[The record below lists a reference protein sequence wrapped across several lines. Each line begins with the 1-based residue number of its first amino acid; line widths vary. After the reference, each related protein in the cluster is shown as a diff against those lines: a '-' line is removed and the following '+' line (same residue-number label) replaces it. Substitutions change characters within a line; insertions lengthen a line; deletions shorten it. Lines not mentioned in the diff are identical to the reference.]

1 MINKIQLGKKGE
13 ELARKF
19 LNKKGFNIIDHNF
32 RCRYGEI
39 DLILR
44 KDKAFHFVE
53 VKYRR
58 TLEYGLPQESVNKRK
73 QKKIQGV
80 ALLWLKKRH
89 LPLDTEIHFDVLAIS
104 QSGDNTDTNILK
116 MHFSLTK

>member
-73 QKKIQGV
+73 QRKIQGV
-80 ALLWLKKRH
+80 ALFWLKKRH
-89 LPLDTEIHFDVLAIS
+89 LPLDTEIHFDVLAIN
-104 QSGDNTDTNILK
+104 QNGDNTEYEYIEDA
-116 MHFSLTK
+116 F

>member
-1 MINKIQLGKKGE
+1 MVNKIQLGKRGE

-19 LNKKGFNIIDHNF
+19 FNKNGFTIVDHNF

-39 DLILR
+39 DLVLR

-58 TLEYGLPQESVNKRK
+58 TLEYGLPQEAVDKRK
-73 QKKIQGV
+73 QKRIYNV

-89 LPLDTEIHFDVLAIS
+89 LPLDSEIHFDVLAIHQNS
-104 QSGDNTDTNILK
+104 SSIDYEFIENA
-116 MHFSLTK
+116 F

>member
-1 MINKIQLGKKGE
+1 MENKIQLGKKGE

-19 LNKKGFNIIDHNF
+19 LNKKGFNIVERNF
-32 RCRYGEI
+32 RCRFGEI

-58 TLEYGLPQESVNKRK
+58 TLEYGLPQESVNIRK
-73 QKKIQGV
+73 QKKIQNA
-80 ALLWLKKRH
+80 ALVWLKKRH
-89 LPLDTEIHFDVLAIS
+89 LPIDTEVHFDVLAINH
-104 QSGDNTDTNILK
+104 GDNIEYEYIGDA
-116 MHFSLTK
+116 F